1 LAYVL
6 TLTLPYLDLSSCQQ
20 AHQPHDYDFLAE
32 LASSNVGYP
41 IHLLHLAFVS
51 CPGFTA
57 HLLHLL
63 HHFTSHITALEHTL
77 NLDPYGF
84 TNIHHEVFK
93 IPIGTWPKNKT
104 LKTVGL
110 YMRTAVLDRLDAMS
124 FGPLCRGLGWS
135 KEEVQV
141 YLVDVRKCLMDNT
154 VHSYFPFHVS
164 YRQKP
169 ENETKD
175 E

>member
-1 LAYVL
+1 VL
-6 TLTLPYLDLSSCQQ
+6 RHIKPGGWLEFQEMHYFPHCDDGTMPDSWPFLKFYEPLTEGLGAL
-20 AHQPHDYDFLAE
+20 
-32 LASSNVGYP
+32 NVN
-41 IHLLHLAFVS
+41 L
-51 CPGFTA
+51 T
-57 HLLHLL
+57 
-63 HHFTSHITALEHTL
+63 TALEHTL
-77 NLDPYGF
+77 NLEPYGF
-84 TNIHHEVFK
+84 TNIHHKVFK

-110 YMRTAVLDRLDAMS
+110 YMRTAVLDGLDAMS

-141 YLVDVRKCLMDNT
+141 YLVDVRKCLVDNS

-164 YRQKP
+164 YGQKA